1 MSGERQ
7 RRIKRALAAVFGAAA
22 VLVVL
27 YILRPPCFVRKVFG
41 VLCPSCGTT
50 RMIAALLQLD
60 FAGAWALNPFMLFF
74 LPFALLW
81 GVLEAVRYAKS
92 KPPLLFKRFSIGA
105 VGGVV
110 PLGAHFR
117 RMAQL
122 RLISLTKRRFVCKI
136 KA

>member
-27 YILRPPCFVRKVFG
+27 YILRPPCLVRKVFG

-60 FAGAWALNPFMLFF
+60 FAGAWALNPFMLLF

-81 GVLEAVRYAKS
+81 GVLEAVRYAKG
-92 KPPLLFKRFSIGA
+92 KPPLLFSAFPLARGRRGSSRRSFSAYGA
-105 VGGVV
+105 TS
-110 PLGAHFR
+110 LNFLDKAT
-117 RMAQL
+117 L
-122 RLISLTKRRFVCKI
+122 RV
-136 KA
+136 

>member
-1 MSGERQ
+1 MSGERR

-50 RMIAALLQLD
+50 RMIAALLQLE

-74 LPFALLW
+74 CRLRSL
-81 GVLEAVRYAKS
+81 G
-92 KPPLLFKRFSIGA
+92 RFGSGA
-105 VGGVV
+105 V
-110 PLGAHFR
+110 
-117 RMAQL
+117 
-122 RLISLTKRRFVCKI
+122 CKEQTAAAI
-136 KA
+136 

>member
-7 RRIKRALAAVFGAAA
+7 RRIKRALATVFGAAA

-27 YILRPPCFVRKVFG
+27 YILRPPCLVRKVFG

-74 LPFALLW
+74 CRLRSFGAF
-81 GVLEAVRYAKS
+81 GS
-92 KPPLLFKRFSIGA
+92 GA
-105 VGGVV
+105 V
-110 PLGAHFR
+110 
-117 RMAQL
+117 
-122 RLISLTKRRFVCKI
+122 CKGQT
-136 KA
+136 AAAF

>member
-1 MSGERQ
+1 M
-7 RRIKRALAAVFGAAA
+7 AAVFGAAA

-27 YILRPPCFVRKVFG
+27 YILRPPCLVRKVFG

-81 GVLEAVRYAKS
+81 GVLEAVRYAKG
-92 KPPLLFKRFSIGA
+92 KPPLLFKRFSVALWAAWFLSALIF
-105 VGGVV
+105 GVWRNF
-110 PLGAHFR
+110 A
-117 RMAQL
+117 
-122 RLISLTKRRFVCKI
+122 
-136 KA
+136 

>member
-22 VLVVL
+22 VLVAL
-27 YILRPPCFVRKVFG
+27 YILRPSCLVRKVFG

-81 GVLEAVRYAKS
+81 GVLEAVR
-92 KPPLLFKRFSIGA
+92 
-105 VGGVV
+105 
-110 PLGAHFR
+110 
-117 RMAQL
+117 
-122 RLISLTKRRFVCKI
+122 VCKEQT
-136 KA
+136 AAAF

>member
-27 YILRPPCFVRKVFG
+27 YILRPPCLVRKVFG

-81 GVLEAVRYAKS
+81 GVLEAVRYAKANRRCFLS
-92 KPPLLFKRFSIGA
+92 AFPCA

>member
-7 RRIKRALAAVFGAAA
+7 RRIKRALATVFGA
-22 VLVVL
+22 VVALATL
-27 YILRPPCFVRKVFG
+27 YVLRPPCLVRKVFG

-81 GVLEAVRYAKS
+81 GVLEAVRYAKG
-92 KPPLLFKRFSIGA
+92 KLPLLFKRFSIALWA
-105 VGGVV
+105 VWFLLTLIFGVWRNF
-110 PLGAHFR
+110 A
-117 RMAQL
+117 
-122 RLISLTKRRFVCKI
+122 
-136 KA
+136 

>member
-27 YILRPPCFVRKVFG
+27 YILRPPCLVRKVFG

-60 FAGAWALNPFMLFF
+60 FAGAWAAEPLYAVLF
-74 LPFALLW
+74 
-81 GVLEAVRYAKS
+81 AVCA
-92 KPPLLFKRFSIGA
+92 PLGRFGSGA
-105 VGGVV
+105 V
-110 PLGAHFR
+110 
-117 RMAQL
+117 
-122 RLISLTKRRFVCKI
+122 CKGQT
-136 KA
+136 AAAF

>member
-27 YILRPPCFVRKVFG
+27 YILRPPCLVRKVFG

-92 KPPLLFKRFSIGA
+92 KQPLLFKRFSIA
-105 VGGVV
+105 LWAAWFLSALVFGVWRNF
-110 PLGAHFR
+110 A
-117 RMAQL
+117 
-122 RLISLTKRRFVCKI
+122 
-136 KA
+136 

>member
-27 YILRPPCFVRKVFG
+27 YILRPPCLVRKVFG

-74 LPFALLW
+74 LPF
-81 GVLEAVRYAKS
+81 
-92 KPPLLFKRFSIGA
+92 PPLLFKRFSIVLWA
-105 VGGVV
+105 AWFLSALIFGVWRNF
-110 PLGAHFR
+110 A
-117 RMAQL
+117 
-122 RLISLTKRRFVCKI
+122 
-136 KA
+136 